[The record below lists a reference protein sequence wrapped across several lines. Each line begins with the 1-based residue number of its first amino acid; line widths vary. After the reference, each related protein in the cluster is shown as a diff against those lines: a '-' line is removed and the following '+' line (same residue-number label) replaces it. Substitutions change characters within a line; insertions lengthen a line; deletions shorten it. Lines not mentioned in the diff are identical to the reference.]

1 MRSALEDDGFQG
13 SWAAAVVLRWR
24 EVPRAPTEAGAQ
36 LEAGAGADA
45 GAAGGAAALAAGRY
59 AYDIEYTEF
68 VLDSGEKMVAHD
80 VEAGRLQPLPPAVPA
95 GWTPQVREE
104 RLDSHPPSPSP
115 SPSP

>member
-36 LEAGAGADA
+36 LEVGAGADA
-45 GAAGGAAALAAGRY
+45 GAGGGAAALAAGRY

-95 GWTPQVREE
+95 GWTPQVRE
-104 RLDSHPPSPSP
+104 RLDSHPPSLSP
-115 SPSP
+115 SP